1 MPLKLIYEGFM
12 ILRSSKSKWLELKD
26 FEGKIKIDYPTI
38 EQAEN
43 LREKFFQVI
52 FNNPNYT
59 REKDSKPIELTY
71 EQKAKEKRLL
81 GEIAKDTIKYCIK
94 DWEGI
99 TDEDG
104 NIIPCKIVNNEIE
117 KDLFESFI
125 GNLEY
130 HHLIRI
136 GDLIEDQIKLTE
148 ADKKK

>member
-1 MPLKLIYEGFM
+1 M
-12 ILRSSKSKWLELKD
+12 ILRTSKTKWLELKD
-26 FEGKIKIDYPTI
+26 FEGVRIRIDYPTV
-38 EQAEN
+38 EQNEN

-59 REKDSKPIELTY
+59 REEKAPVIELTF

-81 GEIAKDTIKYCIK
+81 GEIAKDTIKYCVK

-99 TDEDG
+99 KAEDG
-104 NIIPCKIVNNEIE
+104 EIIPCKIVNNELD

-125 GNLEY
+125 NNLEY

-136 GDLIEDQIKLTE
+136 GNLIEDEIKLTE

>member
-1 MPLKLIYEGFM
+1 M
-12 ILRSSKSKWLELKD
+12 ILRSSKSKWLEVKE
-26 FEGKIKIDYPTI
+26 FEGVKIKIDYPTI

-43 LREKFFQVI
+43 LREKFFQII

-59 REKDSKPIELTY
+59 RDKDSERIELTY

-81 GEIAKDTIKYCIK
+81 GEIAKDTIKYCVK

-104 NIIPCKIVNNEIE
+104 KTIACKVINNELE

-130 HHLIRI
+130 HHLIKI
-136 GDLIEDQIKLTE
+136 GDLIEDEIKFTE